1 MARLYDCAVTG
12 DTEDRQQKTPPPP
25 PAAVPADWYPDPDSP
40 KTLQRYWDGEGWTD
54 DTAPLPPA
62 PADRDQRSTPPEP
75 AAEAVT
81 ESTAVIRTSEASD
94 QEAIPAGWYADPD
107 EPATRRYWDGDE
119 WTDWTDQTYERNLNR
134 DKDSRNDT
142 LVIIGWITAIL
153 IPIVGLILGIVVAS
167 RGDKRGTWVII
178 GSIVVFLIS
187 FAILTAAGS

>member
-1 MARLYDCAVTG
+1 VTG
-12 DTEDRQQKTPPPP
+12 GTEGQQGKQVPP

-40 KTLQRYWDGEGWTD
+40 KTLQRYWDGERWTD

-62 PADRDQRSTPPEP
+62 PADRG
-75 AAEAVT
+75 
-81 ESTAVIRTSEASD
+81 

-107 EPATRRYWDGDE
+107 EPPTRRYWDGDE

-142 LVIIGWITAIL
+142 LVIIGWITAVL
-153 IPIVGLILGIVVAS
+153 IPIVGLILGIVVAT
-167 RGDKRGTWVII
+167 RGDKRGAWVII